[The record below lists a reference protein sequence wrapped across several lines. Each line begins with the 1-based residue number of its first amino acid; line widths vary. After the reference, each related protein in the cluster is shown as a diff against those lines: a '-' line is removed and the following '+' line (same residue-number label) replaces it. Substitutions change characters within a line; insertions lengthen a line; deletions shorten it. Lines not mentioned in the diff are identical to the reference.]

1 MYASIFTTIIIKP
14 IFNLLVFIY
23 AILPGHNFGLAIII
37 FTVLIRLLM
46 WPLVKKQ
53 INQAKAMRELAP
65 EIKKIK
71 AAAKGDRQKESQM
84 TMELY
89 KEREIN
95 PFASFGILLVQ
106 LPVLLGLYSG
116 LNRII
121 KNPHQIVTFSYSFIQ
136 HLGWIKELSHNIHR
150 FDDSLL
156 GFVNLTRTAV
166 GTKGVYWVGILIAAA
181 SALAQYYQSRQLMP
195 QSKDQRGLRQ
205 ILSEAG
211 QGKTA
216 DQSEVNAAVGR
227 STMYLVP
234 GMVFLFAIRLALALP
249 LYWLASSVVAVIQQA
264 RILREDVAEA
274 DALADKPRKV
284 KAKVTAKAK
293 PAKPDSASSFTTS
306 GGLKVTRKTLKD
318 SPTPKPKTAPSRK
331 TKRRKRR

>member
-1 MYASIFTTIIIKP
+1 MFANFFTTLIIQP

-37 FTVLIRLLM
+37 FTIIVRLLM

-53 INQAKAMRELAP
+53 LNHAKAMRELQP

-71 AAAKGDRQKESQM
+71 QAAKGDRQKESQM

-95 PFASFGILLVQ
+95 PFASLGILVVQ
-106 LPVLLGLYSG
+106 IPVLIGLYSG

-121 KNPHQIVTFSYSFIQ
+121 KNPHEIVTFSYSFIQ
-136 HLGWIKELSHNIHR
+136 HLGWIQTLSHNIHR

-156 GFVNLTRTAV
+156 GIVNLTKTAA
-166 GTKGVYWVGILIAAA
+166 GPKGVYLAGIIIAAA
-181 SALAQYYQSRQLMP
+181 AAIGQYFQSKQLMP
-195 QSKDQRGLRQ
+195 QTKDARSLRS

-211 QGKTA
+211 KGRTA

-227 STMYLVP
+227 STMLLVP
-234 GMVFLFAIRLALALP
+234 TMVFIFAIRLALALP
-249 LYWLASSVVAVIQQA
+249 LYWLASSVVAYIQQA
-264 RILREDVAEA
+264 RVLKEDAAEA
-274 DALADKPRKV
+274 DASID
-284 KAKVTAKAK
+284 AKVAPVAPPRPRTTRTA
-293 PAKPDSASSFTTS
+293 
-306 GGLKVTRKTLKD
+306 GGLTVTRKTLKE
-318 SPTPKPKTAPSRK
+318 TPKSKAKSSKAKKSNR
-331 TKRRKRR
+331 RRKR

>member
-1 MYASIFTTIIIKP
+1 MFANIFTTIIVQP

-37 FTVLIRLLM
+37 FTIVIRLLM

-65 EIKKIK
+65 ELKKIK

-106 LPVLLGLYSG
+106 LPILIGLYSG
-116 LNRII
+116 LSRII
-121 KNPHQIVTFSYSFIQ
+121 KDPHEVVSFSYPFIQ
-136 HLGWIKELSHNIHR
+136 HLGWIEHLSHNIHQ

-156 GFVNLTRTAV
+156 GFISLTRTAV
-166 GTKGVYWVGILIAAA
+166 GPQGVYWFGILLAAA
-181 SALAQYYQSRQLMP
+181 AAIAQFYQSKQLMP

-211 QGKTA
+211 KGKTA
-216 DQSEVNAAVGR
+216 DQAEVNAAVGR
-227 STMYLVP
+227 STMFLVP
-234 GMVFLFAIRLALALP
+234 AMVFIFAIRLALALP
-249 LYWLASSVVAVIQQA
+249 LYWLTSSVVAYIQQA
-264 RILREDVAEA
+264 RILREDVEAA
-274 DALADKPRKV
+274 DASVDKP
-284 KAKVTAKAK
+284 AKIAK
-293 PAKPDSASSFTTS
+293 PAKAVQPAPAASKSFTTS
-306 GGLKVTRKTLKD
+306 GGLKVTRKTLND
-318 SPTPKPKTAPSRK
+318 NSSQKPKTSQRRS
-331 TKRRKRR
+331 KRRKRR